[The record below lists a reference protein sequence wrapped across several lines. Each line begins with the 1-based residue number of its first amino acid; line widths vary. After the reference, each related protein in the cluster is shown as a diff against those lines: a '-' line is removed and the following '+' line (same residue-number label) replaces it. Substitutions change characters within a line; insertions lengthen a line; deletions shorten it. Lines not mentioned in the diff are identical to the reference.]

1 MIVVFGSLNMDLVM
15 AVPTLPRPGET
26 VLCPTYQALPGGKGN
41 NQAVAAARAG
51 GAVRLFG
58 RVGPDGFG
66 EALRA
71 NLVTNGISDEDVRTA
86 AAPTGCATIMVAP
99 DGENAIA
106 VASGANLEARSA
118 DVSDDALEPGGVLVA
133 QMEVPAEENW
143 AVLRRAKA
151 AGMRTVLNLAPAPV
165 PSPALAAAVREAVDI
180 LVVNELEAATLASGL
195 LASGLDEGAASVD
208 AATLCHRIAD
218 ALRVVCVMT
227 LGGRGVLACD
237 RERVWAVAALPVAV
251 VDTTGAG
258 DTFTGALV
266 TALDAGETLPQA
278 LCWAVTAAALAC
290 CGRGAQDS
298 MPAAHQIRA
307 SQASLP
313 PARELSG
320 NWRGPS

>member
-15 AVPTLPRPGET
+15 AVPALPRPGET
-26 VLCPTYQALPGGKGN
+26 VLCPSYRVLPGGKGN

-66 EALRA
+66 EALRG
-71 NLVTNGISDEDVRTA
+71 NLVANGIAGGDLRTA
-86 AAPTGCATIMVAP
+86 EAPTGCATITVDP
-99 DGENAIA
+99 HGENAIA
-106 VASGANLEARSA
+106 VASGANLEVRAT
-118 DVSDDALEPGGVLVA
+118 DVPDTVLIPGGHLVT

-151 AGMRTVLNLAPAPV
+151 AGMHTVLNLAPAPI
-165 PSPALAAAVREAVDI
+165 PTPALSAALRETVDI
-180 LVVNELEAATLASGL
+180 LVVNELEAAALAC
-195 LASGLDEGAASVD
+195 GLDESAASVD
-208 AATLCHRIAD
+208 AATLCCRLTD

-237 RERVWAVAALPVAV
+237 GDRLWSVGALPVSV

-266 TALDAGETLPQA
+266 AALDAGEPLPLA
-278 LCWAVTAAALAC
+278 LSWAATAAALAC
-290 CGRGAQDS
+290 CGHGAQDS
-298 MPAAHQIRA
+298 MPHASQIRTF
-307 SQASLP
+307 QANMPPVSKLP
-313 PARELSG
+313 VELVHHK
-320 NWRGPS
+320 

>member
-15 AVPTLPRPGET
+15 AVPALPRPGET
-26 VLCPTYQALPGGKGN
+26 VLCPSYQALPGGKGN

-51 GAVRLFG
+51 GTVRLFG

-66 EALRA
+66 AALRA

-86 AAPTGCATIMVAP
+86 GAPTGCATIMVAP

-118 DVSDDALEPGGVLVA
+118 DVSDDALEPGGFLVA

-151 AGMRTVLNLAPAPV
+151 AGMRTVLNLAPAPI
-165 PSPALAAAVREAVDI
+165 PTPALATALREAVDI

-195 LASGLDEGAASVD
+195 DEGAASVD
-208 AATLCHRIAD
+208 AATLCRRLAD

-258 DTFTGALV
+258 DTFTGALAA
-266 TALDAGETLPQA
+266 ALDAGEMLPQA
-278 LCWAVTAAALAC
+278 LRWAVTAAALAC

-298 MPAAHQIRA
+298 MPAADRIRA
-307 SQASLP
+307 SQANLP
-313 PARELSG
+313 PARELPG
-320 NWRGPS
+320 D